1 MEIFRAYTLD
11 LYEFCVKVSTRLQWY
26 KSQAGRRRFEC
37 PINLLFMCT
46 VTNAQHPDT
55 VGIWLFDEGKRDTA
69 NANPKRKHTAKAYGK
84 VEWAPDKIGQAG
96 KCKPGNYFVAD
107 NTEAL
112 DLSTFTIT
120 VWVKFSKDTDGAEQ
134 NIVHKQEG
142 KDRST
147 RSYTIKIWEGM
158 AFCIFAS
165 TSDDDAVKL
174 SY

>member
-1 MEIFRAYTLD
+1 MSNTQILLVFGYSMKE
-11 LYEFCVKVSTRLQWY
+11 KGTRLTITRSENARP
-26 KSQAGRRRFEC
+26 K
-37 PINLLFMCT
+37 PT
-46 VTNAQHPDT
+46 VKLNGPRT
-55 VGIWLFDEGKRDTA
+55 
-69 NANPKRKHTAKAYGK
+69 K
-84 VEWAPDKIGQAG
+84 VGQAG

>member
-1 MEIFRAYTLD
+1 MELEALQTITALQVKGVYRVSINEVGPLVRIHSAFGMIYT
-11 LYEFCVKVSTRLQWY
+11 S
-26 KSQAGRRRFEC
+26 S
-37 PINLLFMCT
+37 
-46 VTNAQHPDT
+46 
-55 VGIWLFDEGKRDTA
+55 
-69 NANPKRKHTAKAYGK
+69 GK
-84 VEWAPDKIGQAG
+84 VEWPPDKIGQAG